1 MATTAIRL
9 IQLRAGQAGRRI
21 FAFYQEVFQGRMA
34 ALFKI
39 MKGENHD

>member
-1 MATTAIRL
+1 M
-9 IQLRAGQAGRRI
+9 QLRAGRAARRI

-39 MKGENHD
+39 MKGEHHD